1 MPATYEIYTDGS
13 CLLNPGP
20 GGWGALVIPAEGAAA
35 RISGGERSTT
45 NNRMEITAAAEAIES
60 IPPGSSA
67 VVHSDSEYV
76 VKTMTKGWKRN
87 ANKDLWERL
96 ERAAASRNVEF
107 RWVRGHAGHEGN
119 ETADRLAVAAMKD
132 VERGA
137 IPSGSRRAETA
148 PAAPSSVRGASQS
161 AGSAPPA
168 SASVRPPG
176 GAPPAPGSVAPASAS
191 ARPPGGAPDS
201 SSLPRRRESGGS
213 SANAAP
219 AASAPPP
226 EASAPGLTHLD
237 AQGSARMVDV
247 GGKPHTA
254 RTAKAVGEIRMRP
267 ETLALILDGQIPKGD
282 VFTVARVAG
291 INAAKRA
298 WEMIPLAHQ
307 IPLSSVAVDFDADR
321 EAGRVAIAAEARTTA
336 QTGVEM
342 EALAA
347 VAAAA
352 LTIYDMCKAVD
363 RAMAVGGIRL
373 VRKTG
378 GARGDYDGES
388 AL

>member
-1 MPATYEIYTDGS
+1 MPAAYEIYTDGS

-35 RISGGERSTT
+35 KLSGGERSTT
-45 NNRMEITAAAEAIES
+45 NNRMEITAAAEALES

-96 ERAAASRNVEF
+96 ELASSSRNVEF

-132 VERGA
+132 VERGQ
-137 IPSGSRRAETA
+137 IPSGSRRAE
-148 PAAPSSVRGASQS
+148 PASAVPSSVRGAS
-161 AGSAPPA
+161 
-168 SASVRPPG
+168 
-176 GAPPAPGSVAPASAS
+176 PAPAS

-201 SSLPRRRESGGS
+201 SSFPRRRDSVGPS
-213 SANAAP
+213 PNAAP
-219 AASAPPP
+219 AASATP

-237 AQGSARMVDV
+237 AQGAARMVDV

-298 WEMIPLAHQ
+298 WETIPLAHQ

-378 GARGDYDGES
+378 GARGDYDGGE
-388 AL
+388 

>member
-1 MPATYEIYTDGS
+1 MPASYEIYTDGP

-35 RISGGERSTT
+35 KLSGGERSTT

-96 ERAAASRNVEF
+96 ELAAASRNVEF

-119 ETADRLAVAAMKD
+119 ETADRLAVAAMKE
-132 VERGA
+132 VERGQ
-137 IPSGSRRAETA
+137 IPSGSRRAEPA
-148 PAAPSSVRGASQS
+148 PAVPSSVRGASPS
-161 AGSAPPA
+161 SGSAPPA
-168 SASVRPPG
+168 SASTRPPG
-176 GAPPAPGSVAPASAS
+176 GAPPSSGSAAPASAS
-191 ARPPGGAPDS
+191 ARPPGGAPAS
-201 SSLPRRRESGGS
+201 STVPRRREPGAPSP
-213 SANAAP
+213 NAAP

-237 AQGSARMVDV
+237 AQGAARMVDV

-298 WEMIPLAHQ
+298 WETIPLAHQ
-307 IPLSSVAVDFDADR
+307 IPLSSVAVDFNADR
-321 EAGRVAIAAEARTTA
+321 DAGRVAIAAEARTTA

-363 RAMAVGGIRL
+363 RAMTIGGIRL

-378 GARGDYDGES
+378 GARGDYDGEGD
-388 AL
+388 L

>member
-1 MPATYEIYTDGS
+1 MPAAYVIYTDGS

-20 GGWGALVIPAEGAAA
+20 GGWGALIVPVGGGAATKL
-35 RISGGERSTT
+35 SGGERSTT
-45 NNRMEITAAAEAIES
+45 NNRMEITAAVKALES

-87 ANKDLWERL
+87 ANKDLWELL
-96 ERAAASRNVEF
+96 ELAAAPRNVEF

-132 VERGA
+132 VERGT
-137 IPSGSRRAETA
+137 IPSGGRRAETV
-148 PAAPSSVRGASQS
+148 PAAPSHAAAAPPSI
-161 AGSAPPA
+161 GSAPSYAAGAPPFVGSA
-168 SASVRPPG
+168 PSASG
-176 GAPPAPGSVAPASAS
+176 GAPP
-191 ARPPGGAPDS
+191 S
-201 SSLPRRRESGGS
+201 SSSPRRRELRDSPP
-213 SANAAP
+213 NAAP

-226 EASAPGLTHLD
+226 DAPAPGLTHLD
-237 AQGSARMVDV
+237 AQGAARMVDV

-254 RTAKAVGEIRMRP
+254 RTAKAVGEVTMEP
-267 ETLALILDGQIPKGD
+267 ATLALILDGQIPKGD

-298 WEMIPLAHQ
+298 WETIPLAHQ
-307 IPLSSVAVDFDADR
+307 IPLSSVAVDFDADQ
-321 EAGRVAIAAEARTTA
+321 EQGRVAIAAEARTTA

-342 EALAA
+342 EALTA

-363 RAMAVGGIRL
+363 RAMTIGGVRL
-373 VRKTG
+373 ARKTG
-378 GARGDYDGES
+378 GSRGDYDGRGRD
-388 AL
+388 A

>member
-1 MPATYEIYTDGS
+1 MPAAYVIYTDGS

-20 GGWGALVIPAEGAAA
+20 GGWGALIVPADGGAPTKL
-35 RISGGERSTT
+35 SGGERSTT
-45 NNRMEITAAAEAIES
+45 NNRMEITAAVKALES

-87 ANKDLWERL
+87 ANKDLWELL
-96 ERAAASRNVEF
+96 ELAAAPRNVEF

-132 VERGA
+132 VERGT
-137 IPSGSRRAETA
+137 IPSGGRRAEPV
-148 PAAPSSVRGASQS
+148 PAAPPSVGS
-161 AGSAPPA
+161 APSYAAAGTPPSIGSAPPV
-168 SASVRPPG
+168 SASVRPPS
-176 GAPPAPGSVAPASAS
+176 GAPP
-191 ARPPGGAPDS
+191 S
-201 SSLPRRRESGGS
+201 SPSPRRRELRDSPP
-213 SANAAP
+213 NAAP
-219 AASAPPP
+219 AASAAPPP
-226 EASAPGLTHLD
+226 EAPGLGLTHLD
-237 AQGSARMVDV
+237 AQGAARMVDV

-254 RTAKAVGEIRMRP
+254 RSAKAVGEITMEP
-267 ETLALILDGQIPKGD
+267 ATLALILDGQIPKGD

-298 WEMIPLAHQ
+298 WETIPLAHQ
-307 IPLSSVAVDFDADR
+307 IPLSSVAVDFDADQ
-321 EAGRVAIAAEARTTA
+321 EQGRVAIAAEARTTA

-342 EALAA
+342 EALTA

-363 RAMAVGGIRL
+363 RAMTIGGVRL
-373 VRKTG
+373 ARKTG
-378 GARGDYDGES
+378 GSRGDYDGEGE
-388 AL
+388 

>member
-1 MPATYEIYTDGS
+1 MPAAYEIYTDGS

-20 GGWGALVIPAEGAAA
+20 GGWGALIVPADGGAATKL
-35 RISGGERSTT
+35 SGGERSTT
-45 NNRMEITAAAEAIES
+45 NNRMEITAAVKALES

-67 VVHSDSEYV
+67 IVHSDSEYV

-87 ANKDLWERL
+87 ANKDLWELL
-96 ERAAASRNVEF
+96 ELAAAPCNVEF

-132 VERGA
+132 VERGT
-137 IPSGSRRAETA
+137 IPPGGRRAETF
-148 PAAPSSVRGASQS
+148 PAAPPSV
-161 AGSAPPA
+161 GSAP
-168 SASVRPPG
+168 
-176 GAPPAPGSVAPASAS
+176 SAS
-191 ARPPGGAPDS
+191 ARPPDGASPS
-201 SSLPRRRESGGS
+201 SSSPRRRELRDLPP
-213 SANAAP
+213 NAAP
-219 AASAPPP
+219 AASAAPP
-226 EASAPGLTHLD
+226 EAPAPGLTHLD
-237 AQGSARMVDV
+237 AQGAARMVDV

-254 RTAKAVGEIRMRP
+254 RTAKAVGEVTMEP
-267 ETLALILDGQIPKGD
+267 ATLALILDGQIPKGD

-298 WEMIPLAHQ
+298 WETIPLAHQ
-307 IPLSSVAVDFDADR
+307 IPLSSVAVDFDADQ

-342 EALAA
+342 EALTA

-363 RAMAVGGIRL
+363 RAMTIGGVRL
-373 VRKTG
+373 ARKTG
-378 GARGDYDGES
+378 GVRGDYDGKS
-388 AL
+388 K

>member
-45 NNRMEITAAAEAIES
+45 NNRMEITAAAEALES

-148 PAAPSSVRGASQS
+148 PAALSSVRGAPQS
-161 AGSAPPA
+161 ARSVASAPAAP
-168 SASVRPPG
+168 SSIR
-176 GAPPAPGSVAPASAS
+176 GAPPAPGSVAPTPAS
-191 ARPPGGAPDS
+191 ARPPGGAPAS
-201 SSLPRRRESGGS
+201 SSFPRRREPGGS

-254 RTAKAVGEIRMRP
+254 RTAKAVGEIGMRP

-378 GARGDYDGES
+378 GARGDYEGEGD
-388 AL
+388 L